1 MDNNSILKLSVYL
14 FILCMCVVEYMPK
27 RSCGSLRGHCW
38 SQFSHPIM
46 WVPGTE
52 LMSSGFVRGAFSTES
67 SLGPDYNVPIHQQRT
82 YFKNSENIAI
92 YGSYKTT
99 QEF

>member
-1 MDNNSILKLSVYL
+1 
-14 FILCMCVVEYMPK
+14 MCVVEYKPN
-27 RSCGSLRGHCW
+27 RSCGSLRRRRW

-46 WVPGTE
+46 WVPETE
-52 LMSSGFVRGAFSTES
+52 LMSSGSVRGAFSTEL

-82 YFKNSENIAI
+82 CFKNSENIAI